1 MPSNTTLSEQI
12 LGKTVHLKWTDGP
25 TKGTTHAH
33 VFHEDG
39 TVEWHALDGGRKPA
53 PNETTAKVDRPG
65 YLARDITE
73 QVVLMSYLSNSGY
86 TLTVTLNFRNQTVVG
101 VASNDKT
108 WAPVEGT
115 FSVTHHAAVSIGGA

>member
-1 MPSNTTLSEQI
+1 MPLNSTISEQI

-25 TKGTTHAH
+25 TKGMTHAH
-33 VFHEDG
+33 FFHEDG
-39 TVEWHALDGGRKPA
+39 TVEWRALDDGQKPA
-53 PNETTAKVDRPG
+53 TGDTPASVDRPRC
-65 YLARDITE
+65 LARDITE

-108 WAPVEGT
+108 WVPVEGT
-115 FSVTHHAAVSIGGA
+115 FSVAHHAAVSIGDT